1 MNERLS
7 RLRDRMQNLKLDAFL
22 VSQPENRR
30 YLSGF
35 TGSAGYLLITPTEA
49 LLATDFRYIEQATI
63 EAPGFAVRKIET
75 KFEALFPSLVA
86 ELGLKRIGFESGHMT
101 YAEHGSLA
109 APHQSEGL
117 AEPPALEYTLCPT
130 LGLIE
135 DMRAVKEP
143 QEIAA
148 IRAAVELGDAAF
160 LHVREQLRPGMTER
174 QVAWE
179 LEVFMRQAGAEAVAF
194 EIIVAS
200 GPNGAMPH
208 AKATSR
214 EIGSGEPI
222 IMDLGARL
230 NGYHSDLTRTTCLG
244 EPDGRFKEIYA
255 LVLRAQAAAQEAGRA
270 GLTGV
275 ELDAVAR
282 QIIEEAGYG
291 ESFGH
296 GLGHGVGLAVHEE
309 PRVAKTGT
317 ATLADGNVITIEP
330 GIYLPGWGGVRIEDM
345 AVVRPQGLEILTRA
359 PK

>member
-1 MNERLS
+1 
-7 RLRDRMQNLKLDAFL
+7 MQNLKLDAFL

-35 TGSAGYLLITPTEA
+35 TGSTGYLLITPTEA

-63 EAPGFAVRKIET
+63 EAPGFAIRKIEA
-75 KFEALFPSLVA
+75 KFEALFPSLVD

-117 AEPPALEYTLCPT
+117 AEPPALGYTLCPT

-230 NGYHSDLTRTTCLG
+230 NGYNSDLTRTMCLG

-309 PRVAKTGT
+309 PRVAKTVT
-317 ATLADGNVITIEP
+317 TTLADGNVITIEP

-345 AVVRPQGLEILTRA
+345 AVVRSQGLEILTRA